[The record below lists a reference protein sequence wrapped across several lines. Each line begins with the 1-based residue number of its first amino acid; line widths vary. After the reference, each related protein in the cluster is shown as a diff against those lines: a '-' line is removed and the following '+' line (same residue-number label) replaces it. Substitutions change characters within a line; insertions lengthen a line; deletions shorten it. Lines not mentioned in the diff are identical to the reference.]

1 VASVRLSGSL
11 NLDHYLISIITPAIP
26 SFPDLKKREKI
37 MRFDLKKTISSIG
50 ELFDGKAKKEKCL
63 EESLKK
69 LIKQTDA
76 LQATVDRLTSR
87 MESLDKLSNRITNQ
101 LLNVS
106 RSNEINMQKGREKEQ
121 QDTEVSEEKN
131 PEKKE
136 IGKIDQKRFKIEVK
150 E

>member
-1 VASVRLSGSL
+1 
-11 NLDHYLISIITPAIP
+11 
-26 SFPDLKKREKI
+26 